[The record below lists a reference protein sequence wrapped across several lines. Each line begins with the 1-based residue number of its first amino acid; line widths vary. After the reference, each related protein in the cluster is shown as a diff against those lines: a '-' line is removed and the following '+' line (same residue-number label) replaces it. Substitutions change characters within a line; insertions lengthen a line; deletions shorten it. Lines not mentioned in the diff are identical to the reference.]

1 MPKLLFTF
9 DISRKP
15 LSSYTNKR
23 MNPNTIL
30 SSAVSISEEITISA
44 IEAFS
49 DLSDT
54 IEEKK
59 KFKNTA

>member
-1 MPKLLFTF
+1 MPKLLLTF
-9 DISRKP
+9 DISRKL

-23 MNPNTIL
+23 MNPNTIK

-44 IEAFS
+44 MVASS

-59 KFKNTA
+59 KFKSTA

>member
-1 MPKLLFTF
+1 MPKLFLTF

-15 LSSYTNKR
+15 LSSCTNKR

-30 SSAVSISEEITISA
+30 SSTVIISEEITISA
-44 IEAFS
+44 IVASS
-49 DLSDT
+49 DLIET

-59 KFKNTA
+59 KFRNTA